1 MKRKMHQ
8 STIYLCRAAVIAAL
22 YVVLTLLS
30 AALGIS
36 SGVIQFRLSEA
47 LCVLPVFTSA
57 AVPGLTVGC
66 LIANLV
72 TGAPVWDVVFGSLAT
87 LLGALGA
94 YALRRWKF
102 LSSLPT
108 VLANAAIIPLV
119 LIFAYD
125 VPDGWLFLVGTV
137 SLGELV
143 CCTGIGSVLV
153 AALDKRADK
162 IFK

>member
-8 STIYLCRAAVIAAL
+8 STVYMCRAAVIAAL

-30 AALGIS
+30 SALGIS

-57 AVPGLTVGC
+57 AVPGLAVGC
-66 LIANLV
+66 LVANLV

-94 YALRRWKF
+94 YALRRWKY

-119 LIFAYD
+119 LIYAYG

-137 SLGELV
+137 SAGELV
-143 CCTGIGSVLV
+143 CCTGIGSILV
-153 AALDKRADK
+153 AALGKRADK

>member
-1 MKRKMHQ
+1 MF
-8 STIYLCRAAVIAAL
+8 LCRAAVIAAL
-22 YVVLTLLS
+22 YVVLTYVS

-47 LCVLPVFTSA
+47 LCILPVFTSA
-57 AVPGLTVGC
+57 AIPGVSVGC

-87 LLGALGA
+87 LFGALGA
-94 YALRRWKF
+94 YALRRWKY
-102 LSSLPT
+102 LASLPT

-119 LIFAYD
+119 LIYAYD

-153 AALDKRADK
+153 AALGKRADI